1 MDIETLSGGY
11 LILGSIVAAFL
22 FILAI
27 LWILVP
33 FAVFGTKPLLRTL
46 IAEQRRTY
54 EMLAAVSQ
62 QLHNAAAAPPVV
74 IERPAHTTVVETPR
88 RIDPLDPIDPMPPRY

>member
-1 MDIETLSGGY
+1 MDTEALSGGF
-11 LILGSIVAAFL
+11 LILGSVVAVFL

-33 FAVFGTKPLLRTL
+33 FAVFGIKPLLRTL
-46 IAEQRRTY
+46 ITEQRRTY
-54 EMLAAVSQ
+54 ESLAAVSQ

-74 IERPAHTTVVETPR
+74 IERPAQPTVVETPR
-88 RIDPLDPIDPMPPRY
+88 RIDPDAPRY

>member
-1 MDIETLSGGY
+1 MDTEALSGGF
-11 LILGSIVAAFL
+11 LVLGSVLAVFL

-33 FAVFGTKPLLRTL
+33 FAVFGIKPLLRTL

-54 EMLAAVSQ
+54 ESLAAVSQ
-62 QLHNAAAAPPVV
+62 QLHNASSAPPLV
-74 IERPAHTTVVETPR
+74 IDRPVHAATEVRPVHADT
-88 RIDPLDPIDPMPPRY
+88 LPPRY